1 MRGRPTARL
10 RERPAAGRVT
20 EHTPVRVAVDCMG
33 GDHAPREVVAGAL
46 DAMQAFG
53 VHVLLVGVPQEVT
66 PLLPGTEGRAASAGL
81 PPLVE
86 GGPGAG
92 AGIEII
98 PSGRAVPE
106 GAPPLQSLRATPD
119 ASMTITMRQVR
130 EGRADAAV
138 SAGSTGPVLLAA
150 VRELGTL
157 EGVRRACV
165 GRQIL
170 GIHPETF
177 LIDLGPT
184 LDSEAQHLVEF
195 AVIGT
200 TYMRVFAGIAEPTVA
215 LLSNGR
221 EPGKGTRVVKRAAEL
236 LARSGLRFVG
246 LVEGHRFVAGEAN
259 VVVCDG
265 FVGNAVL
272 KTVEGLGKEAA
283 AWLRRELAGD
293 LPPDRLADVIGR
305 LIEWTNPID
314 LHGSLPLLGI
324 RGNVV
329 MAHGAS
335 DRRAIKAA
343 IGQAV
348 QAVRGGFV
356 ELLQSALSET
366 RARLAR
372 PVERW

>member
-1 MRGRPTARL
+1 M
-10 RERPAAGRVT
+10 T
-20 EHTPVRVAVDCMG
+20 ESTPIRIAVDCMG
-33 GDHAPREVVAGAL
+33 GDHAPREIVAGAL

-53 VHVLLVGVPQEVT
+53 IRPLLVGVPEEV
-66 PLLPGTEGRAASAGL
+66 A
-81 PPLVE
+81 PLV
-86 GGPGAG
+86 
-92 AGIEII
+92 
-98 PSGRAVPE
+98 PSGTATPAAVEIVPSDRAVPE
-106 GAPPLQSLRATPD
+106 GAPPLRSLRALPN

-130 EGRADAAV
+130 EGRADAAI
-138 SAGSTGPVLLAA
+138 SAGSTGPTLIAA
-150 VRELGTL
+150 VRELGLL

-184 LDSEAQHLVEF
+184 LDSEAHHLVEF
-195 AVIGT
+195 AVIGA
-200 TYMRVFAGIAEPTVA
+200 TYMRVFAGIPEPTVA

-221 EPGKGTRVVKRAAEL
+221 EVGKGTRVVKQAAEIL
-236 LARSGLRFVG
+236 TRSGLKFVG
-246 LVEGHRFVAGEAN
+246 LIEGHHFAAGEAN

-272 KTVEGLGKEAA
+272 KTVEGVGKETAV
-283 AWLRRELAGD
+283 WLRQELAGD
-293 LPPDRLADVIGR
+293 LPADRLAEVATR

-314 LHGSLPLLGI
+314 RHGSLPLLGV

-335 DRRAIKAA
+335 DRHAIKAA

-348 QAVRGGFV
+348 QAVRGRFV
-356 ELLQSALSET
+356 ETLRAALADT
-366 RARLAR
+366 RARLGR
-372 PVERW
+372 PVEAP